1 MPDDLEHQTAA
12 EPESTT
18 GEAERMSPDPLLVED
33 VLLLLFQPDSGS
45 IAGENILF
53 YVLGGAVLTDLAL
66 IGRAE
71 AEKRG
76 LSTRVEATG
85 DGVMPDALLDPAWSY
100 LAEKP
105 RGVQTVIAAIGPE
118 LRGPVLDRLV
128 ARGDLTRTK
137 GKSLGIFPST
147 KLALG
152 SERRAMLIER
162 VHAALIDG
170 EAPDPRTAASIAL
183 LSASGTLPQFH
194 SEIPW
199 SGDVYTRGKELERG
213 DWGAAA
219 ASSAVARTMNAVI
232 ANAVIAATV
241 LPRS

>member
-1 MPDDLEHQTAA
+1 
-12 EPESTT
+12 
-18 GEAERMSPDPLLVED
+18 MSPDPLLVED

-71 AEKRG
+71 AEKRA
-76 LSTRVEATG
+76 LSTRVEAIG
-85 DGVMPDALLDPAWSY
+85 DGVMPDELLDPAWLY

-105 RGVQTVIAAIGPE
+105 RGVQTVIAAVGPE

-137 GKSLGIFPST
+137 GKALGIFPTT

-152 SERRAMLIER
+152 SGRRAGLIER
-162 VHAALIDG
+162 VRAALIDG
-170 EAPDPRTAASIAL
+170 ETPDPRTAASIAL
-183 LSASGTLPQFH
+183 LSASATLPQFDA
-194 SEIPW
+194 EIPW
-199 SGDVYTRGKELERG
+199 SGDVYTRAKELERG

-241 LPRS
+241 LPRN